1 SGDAGS
7 IRSEDE
13 PMTEERLGGA
23 DRDVRASNTRHAFQI
38 LQAPVV
44 RGRPQLRRV
53 TAMSAQLHVK
63 EIGDIDI
70 QVRMKRLL
78 PPGELRLLV
87 RGDEIDKA
95 LFTAEVR
102 AAGSEGGAERG
113 LVVLVV
119 RERGEQQDVG
129 TYTLDRKFAV
139 ALDKGSEIAAG
150 ERFDPHVEVTVAVE

>member
-1 SGDAGS
+1 
-7 IRSEDE
+7 
-13 PMTEERLGGA
+13 MTEERLGGA

-102 AAGSEGGAERG
+102 AAGSEGGAERR

-119 RERGEQQDVG
+119 RGRGEQQHG
-129 TYTLDRKFAV
+129 LHWKERRQQLWGRRLQLGRKSHPQLHF
-139 ALDKGSEIAAG
+139 LQQLSYG
-150 ERFDPHVEVTVAVE
+150 R